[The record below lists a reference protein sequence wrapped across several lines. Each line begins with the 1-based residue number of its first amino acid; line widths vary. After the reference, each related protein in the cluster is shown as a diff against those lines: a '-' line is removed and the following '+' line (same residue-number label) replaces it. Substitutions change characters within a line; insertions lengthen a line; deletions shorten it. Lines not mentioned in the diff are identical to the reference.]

1 MIARENDSLST
12 RKSDRHMECE
22 FISKV
27 ETWGSGDQMLDILTL
42 KDGKVPLI
50 TADAITL
57 FDDRSAFESGI
68 TAATLSR

>member
-1 MIARENDSLST
+1 
-12 RKSDRHMECE
+12 MECE
-22 FISKV
+22 FISKL

-42 KDGKVPLI
+42 QDGKVLLI

-68 TAATLSR
+68 SSATLSR